1 MHQRIMKAL
10 SLVFFLTLIL
20 NVSFGQT
27 AVYNVA
33 EDNKNFER
41 FFMPGLGYT
50 YYQPKGVDSIGRFSG
65 VSIEYL
71 IYAGVTQND
80 KSGPSHVRFYTK
92 LNILNSDKEDV
103 SSMFMYTL
111 GLDLSLEKNPKREFL
126 IPYFGLEFGGLS
138 QKQLGGSIQFTP
150 TLGVHILAKKNLF
163 IGLRTGYVCS
173 LSDFETLQGW
183 FGQAGVNFALW

>member
-1 MHQRIMKAL
+1 MKVL
-10 SLVFFLTLIL
+10 SLIFFLTLIL
-20 NVSFGQT
+20 NVSFAQT
-27 AVYNVA
+27 TVDGVP
-33 EDNKNFER
+33 EDNRNFDR

-71 IYAGVTQND
+71 IYAGSKQND
-80 KSGPSHVRFYTK
+80 ESGPSHVRFYAK
-92 LNILNSDKEDV
+92 LNILNSDKEDI
-103 SSMFMYTL
+103 SSMFMYTM

-138 QKQLGGSIQFTP
+138 QKQLGGSLQFAP

-163 IGLRTGYVCS
+163 IGTRAGYVCS

-183 FGQAGVNFALW
+183 FGQATVNFVLW